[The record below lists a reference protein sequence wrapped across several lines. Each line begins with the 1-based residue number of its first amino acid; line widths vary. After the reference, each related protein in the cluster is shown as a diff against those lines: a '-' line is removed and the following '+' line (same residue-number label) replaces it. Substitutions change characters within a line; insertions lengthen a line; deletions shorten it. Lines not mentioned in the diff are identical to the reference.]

1 MKSVD
6 VVLNRINLKFVFFSV
21 ANKIPPLQDM
31 YYLDINI
38 SKNIKSQM
46 KINFSKKDISGMPLN
61 FVLLK
66 EHFEN
71 FWHSNQPIFNNF
83 RCVIQ
88 WHKIHE
94 WYIAL

>member
-6 VVLNRINLKFVFFSV
+6 VVTELILNYFFFV

-71 FWHSNQPIFNNF
+71 F
-83 RCVIQ
+83 
-88 WHKIHE
+88 
-94 WYIAL
+94 

>member
-46 KINFSKKDISGMPLN
+46 KMNFSKIDINGMPLN
-61 FVLLK
+61 FVL
-66 EHFEN
+66 
-71 FWHSNQPIFNNF
+71 S
-83 RCVIQ
+83 
-88 WHKIHE
+88 KI
-94 WYIAL
+94 

>member
-1 MKSVD
+1 M
-6 VVLNRINLKFVFFSV
+6 

-88 WHKIHE
+88 CYSVKFMNGT
-94 WYIAL
+94 

>member
-1 MKSVD
+1 M
-6 VVLNRINLKFVFFSV
+6 

-71 FWHSNQPIFNNF
+71 F
-83 RCVIQ
+83 
-88 WHKIHE
+88 
-94 WYIAL
+94 